1 MAGLG
6 SYIGRVAVSDRGQE
20 MGPEVIAE
28 WYVMMRDLKAAC
40 PLDRVSASSSH
51 SYYRA
56 PVCSGR
62 RGGGVD
68 VNVDGV
74 ELVLS
79 PEEGVSCANRDLGR
93 IVVKGCSLGCGG
105 VWLSVTGMN
114 GAFWLEIHVP
124 MVATPRSHA

>member
-6 SYIGRVAVSDRGQE
+6 SIGCVAVSDRGQE

-51 SYYRA
+51 SYYQA

-68 VNVDGV
+68 VNVDGIR
-74 ELVLS
+74 LVLS
-79 PEEGVSCANRDLGR
+79 PVEGVSCANRDLGR
-93 IVVKGCSLGCGG
+93 IVVKGCSLGSGG
-105 VWLSVTGMN
+105 VWLSVSGMA
-114 GAFWLEIHVP
+114 GAFWFEIHVP
-124 MVATPRSHA
+124 MVATARTHA